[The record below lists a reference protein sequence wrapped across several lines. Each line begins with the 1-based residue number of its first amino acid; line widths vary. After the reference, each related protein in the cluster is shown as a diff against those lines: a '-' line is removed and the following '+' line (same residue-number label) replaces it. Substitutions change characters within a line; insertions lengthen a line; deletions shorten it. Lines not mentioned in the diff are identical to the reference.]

1 MKKTIG
7 ILTACLLVAGGVQA
21 AQVQHAPNAITSD
34 MLAEVNAQFNAPEAK
49 ESGKAA
55 KKPPV
60 IDKTQVQNG
69 NVKNAQNVK
78 SAPQGEAKEKTAQ
91 QVKKEPRVVRK
102 TVKLTPPQEKWYLT
116 KPTDFTY
123 YVNKEGAA
131 YSLAIPYAFGS
142 DLLAGLP
149 VSGPMIA
156 RGASDTVAMSFNA
169 ASAGD
174 AAQIFK
180 AALAGKKQLPP
191 PAPVTKHITLPADK
205 AKGTPAEEVIEIT
218 EFEAPPQYSYE
229 QVDVTPLGLPE
240 QLKNLT
246 LVEAGEYKTFQ
257 RLNSQYMQFK
267 CTSGGVPCMVRL
279 TLTQY
284 SGYQYTGFYLFPEAQ
299 RLTFIPLANY
309 SARSLQCGSRSV
321 LTGFNKVLGN
331 KKAP

>member
-1 MKKTIG
+1 MKKTIC
-7 ILTACLLVAGGVQA
+7 ILTACLLMAGGVQA

-34 MLAEVNAQFNAPEAK
+34 MLADVNAQLNAPDAK
-49 ESGKAA
+49 ESGKAV
-55 KKPPV
+55 KKPSV
-60 IDKTQVQNG
+60 IDKTQLQNG

-78 SAPQGEAKEKTAQ
+78 SAPEGEAKEKTAQ

-169 ASAGD
+169 ASIGD
-174 AAQIFK
+174 APQIFK

-205 AKGTPAEEVIEIT
+205 AKGTPVEEVIEIT

-257 RLNSQYMQFK
+257 GLNSQYMQFK

-279 TLTQY
+279 TLTQH

-321 LTGFNKVLGN
+321 FDRF
-331 KKAP
+331 

>member
-7 ILTACLLVAGGVQA
+7 ILTACLLLAGSVQA

-34 MLAEVNAQFNAPEAK
+34 MLAEVNAQLNAPEAK
-49 ESGKAA
+49 ENGEAA

-69 NVKNAQNVK
+69 NVKSAQNVK
-78 SAPQGEAKEKTAQ
+78 SAPEGEAKETAQ

-102 TVKLTPPQEKWYLT
+102 TVKITPPQEKWYLT

-149 VSGPMIA
+149 VGGPMIA

-169 ASAGD
+169 ASIGD
-174 AAQIFK
+174 APQVFK
-180 AALAGKKQLPP
+180 AALAGKTQQQP

-257 RLNSQYMQFK
+257 GLNSQYMQFK

-279 TLTQY
+279 TLTQH

-321 LTGFNKVLGN
+321 FDRF
-331 KKAP
+331 

>member
-7 ILTACLLVAGGVQA
+7 ILTACLLLAGGVQA

-34 MLAEVNAQFNAPEAK
+34 MLAEVNAQLNAPEAK
-49 ESGKAA
+49 ENGEAA

-78 SAPQGEAKEKTAQ
+78 SAPEGEAKEKTAQ
-91 QVKKEPRVVRK
+91 QVKKEPRVIRK
-102 TVKLTPPQEKWYLT
+102 TVKITPTQEKWYLT

-169 ASAGD
+169 ASTGD
-174 AAQIFK
+174 APQIFK
-180 AALAGKKQLPP
+180 AALAGKTQLPP

-257 RLNSQYMQFK
+257 GLNSQYMQFK

-279 TLTQY
+279 TLTQH

-321 LTGFNKVLGN
+321 FDRF
-331 KKAP
+331 

>member
-7 ILTACLLVAGGVQA
+7 ILTACLLLTGGVQA

-34 MLAEVNAQFNAPEAK
+34 MLAEVNAQLNAPEAK
-49 ESGKAA
+49 ESGEAT
-55 KKPPV
+55 KKNTPV

-78 SAPQGEAKEKTAQ
+78 SAPEDEAKEKTAQ

-102 TVKLTPPQEKWYLT
+102 TVKITPPQEKWYLT

-169 ASAGD
+169 ASIGD
-174 AAQIFK
+174 APQVFK
-180 AALAGKKQLPP
+180 AALAGKTQLPP

-257 RLNSQYMQFK
+257 GLNSQYMQFK

-279 TLTQY
+279 TLTQH
-284 SGYQYTGFYLFPEAQ
+284 SGYQYAGFYLFPEAQ

-321 LTGFNKVLGN
+321 FNRF
-331 KKAP
+331 

>member
-7 ILTACLLVAGGVQA
+7 ILTACLLLAGGVQA

-34 MLAEVNAQFNAPEAK
+34 MLAEVNAQLNVPEAK
-49 ESGKAA
+49 ESGKVA

-60 IDKTQVQNG
+60 IDKTQVQKTQVQDG

-78 SAPQGEAKEKTAQ
+78 SAPQGEVKEKTAQ

-169 ASAGD
+169 AAIGD
-174 AAQIFK
+174 APQIFK
-180 AALAGKKQLPP
+180 AALAGKTQLPP

-218 EFEAPPQYSYE
+218 EFEAPPQYSYQ

-257 RLNSQYMQFK
+257 GLNSQYMQFK

-279 TLTQY
+279 TLTQH

-299 RLTFIPLANY
+299 RLIFIPLANY
-309 SARSLQCGSRSV
+309 SARSLQCGSCSV
-321 LTGFNKVLGN
+321 FDRF
-331 KKAP
+331 